1 MEFTIKKLHYIAY
14 IGFISGIIG
23 VLGTYVISVA
33 RNDVQAWLPY
43 ISDAGGDAPQSTI
56 FSFSMIIVSFCFM
69 VGVWICY
76 LLIQERNEKRDVK
89 VLWLNR
95 LLLLSGVGTGA
106 GMIILAVNP
115 TGHLRKDGTWVWPIF
130 APHMFG
136 AVLMFTSGIGIMGL
150 LLICTYIL
158 DYPHYRK
165 PTFYVRCFAVVVGL
179 ISGLLR
185 TSSHTRARPRPTKRR
200 LCPARPVGRFGLGL
214 SAAAFCPYTQT
225 DKLKP
230 PPDHPRDYPPNT
242 IISAFS
248 EWLVVITFMVFTL
261 SFVPEFRKLKMDI
274 RLGYDEQ
281 RKPLATSTSSLHE
294 STFSKS
300 SDRVV

>member
-179 ISGLLR
+179 ISGLL
-185 TSSHTRARPRPTKRR
+185 T
-200 LCPARPVGRFGLGL
+200 
-214 SAAAFCPYTQT
+214 AAFCPYTQT

-281 RKPLATSTSSLHE
+281 RKPLATSTSSIHE